1 MITPQIAA
9 TKVRNIPV
17 TGLHSSTMSKSKS
30 TQTLI
35 LIKTILVT
43 MSIIITIVMSSI
55 ETLTIAIP

>member
-1 MITPQIAA
+1 M
-9 TKVRNIPV
+9 

>member
-17 TGLHSSTMSKSKS
+17 TGLQSLTMSMSKS